1 MKLRTLALALLVS
14 LPMLQPGA
22 AEPGHFRKGDVRLV
36 MTHVIAVRRD
46 EGVDPA
52 QARTMVY
59 LSDAPLD
66 AGKIAS
72 AFSGSQEAES
82 ELPEGEAGYVRICI
96 DADGSECG
104 LYFSHNQPTSS
115 FNSSGSG
122 DFKLTVNDGKRIA
135 GRWTQATPKEFF
147 GETYDYDLPFDAVV
161 VAPQGTPLPADGGAP
176 AQAYRQWVAALARGD
191 VATLRTL
198 AAEDADNAWQLRSD
212 DANDVKAALKD
223 LRDGTPVTV
232 TFLRGRS
239 EGDHA
244 VLWVTGADRDEI
256 KRQGRILMRQEGG
269 VWKFAEAS
277 LEQADD

>member
-1 MKLRTLALALLVS
+1 MKLRMWVPALLLS
-14 LPMLQPGA
+14 LPVLGVHA
-22 AEPGHFRKGDVRLV
+22 GETGHFRKGEVRLV
-36 MTHVIAVRRD
+36 MTHAIAVRRD
-46 EGVDPA
+46 EDVDPA
-52 QARTMVY
+52 RARTMVY
-59 LSDAPLD
+59 LSDVPLD

-72 AFSGSQEAES
+72 AFSDSQEAVS
-82 ELPEGEAGYVRICI
+82 ELPEGQAGYVRICI

-122 DFKLTVNDGKRIA
+122 EFKLTVNDGKRIV

-161 VAPQGTPLPADGGAP
+161 VAPLGTPLPADGGAP
-176 AQAYRQWVAALARGD
+176 AQAYRQWIAALARGD

-212 DANDVKAALKD
+212 DANDVKSALKD

-232 TFLRGRS
+232 AILRGRS
-239 EGDHA
+239 EGDQA
-244 VLWVTGADRDEI
+244 VLWVTGTDRDEI
-256 KRQGRILMRQEGG
+256 KRQGRVLMRREGG

-277 LEQADD
+277 LEDADD